1 MVRTVKAE
9 EHREPLLCLS
19 LYGSR
24 NREKIPKG
32 QNTLNLV
39 FKDEHK
45 LI

>member
-1 MVRTVKAE
+1 MKAE
-9 EHREPLLCLS
+9 GPKEPSLCLS

-32 QNTLNLV
+32 ENILNLV

>member
-1 MVRTVKAE
+1 MVRTMKAGDHKE
-9 EHREPLLCLS
+9 QSLCLS

-24 NREKIPKG
+24 NGEKIPRG
-32 QNTLNLV
+32 ENTLNLV